1 MTKDTK
7 YYTYQQASLSQKVS
21 FKSPILQKLSGSDKE
36 LSDSIGVLWYL
47 GETGVMDKKNTEFIL
62 GLLDVLRLSH
72 FATSEKTN
80 EISKLGFMIPK
91 QDDDEDWKEEEKE
104 EEKKDESG

>member
-36 LSDSIGVLWYL
+36 LSDSIGILWYL

-91 QDDDEDWKEEEKE
+91 QDDDEDWKEDEKE
-104 EEKKDESG
+104 NESG

>member
-1 MTKDTK
+1 MTVTRTTTK

-21 FKSPILQKLSGSDKE
+21 FKIPILRNLAGSDPE
-36 LSDSIGVLWYL
+36 ISDSIAVLSYL
-47 GETGVMDKKNTEFIL
+47 GDTGVIKKKDTKFIL

-72 FATSEKTN
+72 FATSKDTN

-91 QDDDEDWKEEEKE
+91 EDEDEDWGEE
-104 EEKKDESG
+104 DESG